1 MPASAATIAAA
12 PPLSR
17 DGAGATQA
25 SGLSARE
32 VALASRLLK
41 DGLRQTDLSVPSIHC
56 GGCVARIE
64 RALTAVDGV
73 VTARVNLS
81 TKRLSVR
88 WRSADAAPP
97 PFVETLT
104 ALGYAPHLDGGVA
117 EKDPALAEL
126 IRALAVAGF
135 ASGNI
140 MLLSVSVWSGV
151 GPEARDLFHWLSA
164 LIAFPALLYSGRVFF
179 RSAWRGLRRGH
190 TNMDVP
196 ISLGVL
202 LAFGMSLYDTA
213 THGQHAYFDA
223 SITLLFFLL
232 IGRTL
237 DHVMRERAR
246 AVVKGLAQ
254 LAPRGA
260 MTERPDGGCD
270 YVPVDRIRPGMTVL
284 LAAGDRIPV
293 DGVVADGASDLD
305 RALVTGESL
314 PQPVAAGSLL
324 QAGTLNLTAPLRM
337 RATAAAADSFLA
349 ETIRLMETAESGR
362 PAYRRVADRAA
373 ALYAPAIHACA
384 LLSFAGW
391 MIATGDLHRA
401 ATIAVAVLIITC
413 PCALGLA
420 VPMVQVVA
428 ARRLFENGIMV
439 RDGGALE
446 RLAEIDTVLFDKTG
460 TLTRGR
466 LRLRDAAMVDPACLA
481 LAAAMGLRSRH
492 PHAEALVAAAG
503 AGSPGTAQIVLSD
516 VTEEPGCGMEA
527 RAGTDLLRL
536 GRRDWAARPE
546 GLPGDL
552 SEDTETVLAR
562 NGVALQRFRF
572 EDDLR
577 PQAGEAVAAL
587 KSLGLAVEL
596 VSGDRPAPVA
606 AVAAAAG
613 IAAARPLQPPA
624 GKVARIAELAAA
636 GRKTLMV
643 GDGLNDAP
651 ALMAAHVSMAP
662 ATAADVGRSA
672 ADVVFLRDSLA
683 AVPLTVRIA
692 RAAMRLVRQNF
703 GLAIVYNAIALPVAV
718 LGQVTPLVAAIA
730 MSFSSMLVVANALR
744 LRAGRKRPGM
754 IGAAP

>member
-25 SGLSARE
+25 SGLGAGE

-466 LRLRDAAMVDPACLA
+466 LRLRDAATVDPACLA

-492 PHAEALVAAAG
+492 PHAEALAAAG
-503 AGSPGTAQIVLSD
+503 AGSPGTTQIVLSD

-527 RAGTDLLRL
+527 RSGTDLLRL
-536 GRRDWAARPE
+536 GRRDWAARLE

-587 KSLGLAVEL
+587 KRLGLAVEL
-596 VSGDRPAPVA
+596 ISGDRPAPVA

-613 IAAARPLQPPA
+613 IEAARPLQPPA

-703 GLAIVYNAIALPVAV
+703 GLAIVYNAVALPVAV

-744 LRAGRKRPGM
+744 LRAARSDP
-754 IGAAP
+754 A

>member
-25 SGLSARE
+25 SGLGAGE

-260 MTERPDGGCD
+260 MIERPDGGCD

-466 LRLRDAAMVDPACLA
+466 LRLRDAATVDPACLA

-492 PHAEALVAAAG
+492 PHAEALAAAG
-503 AGSPGTAQIVLSD
+503 AGSPGTTQIVLSD

-527 RAGTDLLRL
+527 RSGTDLLRL
-536 GRRDWAARPE
+536 GRRDWAARLE

-587 KSLGLAVEL
+587 KRLGLAVEL
-596 VSGDRPAPVA
+596 ISGDRPAPVA

-613 IAAARPLQPPA
+613 IEAARPLQPPA

-703 GLAIVYNAIALPVAV
+703 GLAIVYNAVALPVAV

-744 LRAGRKRPGM
+744 LRAARSDP
-754 IGAAP
+754 A